1 MLKFIGNSVVFRE
14 IPDEISLAI
23 NITNCP
29 YKCENCHSKILQED
43 VGELLTYTELSGL
56 ISENPGITCV
66 LFMGGDSDLKEVNA
80 LAQYIKLNYKLKV
93 GIYSGGAFKK
103 TIPRLELKYFDY
115 VKVGP
120 YIENLGSIDKPTT
133 NQRLYK
139 IRHIFGL
146 NKLVNITE
154 RFWNEH
160 TNHVT

>member
-1 MLKFIGNSVVFRE
+1 MLKFIGSSVVFRE

-29 YKCENCHSKILQED
+29 HKCENCHSKILQGD

-66 LFMGGDSDLKEVNA
+66 LFMGGDFDLNEINN
-80 LAQYIKLNYKLKV
+80 LAHYIKLNYKLKT
-93 GIYSGGAFKK
+93 GIYSGSAFKHV
-103 TIPRLELKYFDY
+103 IPKLELKYFDY
-115 VKVGP
+115 VKTGP
-120 YIENLGSIDKPTT
+120 YIEKLGPLNKETT

-139 IRHIFGL
+139 VQHVLGL
-146 NKLVNITE
+146 NRLVNITK

-160 TNHVT
+160 IKFNA